1 MSDWISLLNDVAVG
15 VFGCILSVFFSGSA
29 DSRRKQKGGMLLC
42 WCGIGVILLLQG
54 GCYLIWGSEVLRRL
68 YPIVMHLPLILLLW
82 FVTKKPLW
90 SVVSVLSAYLC
101 CQLRRWLALL
111 VVTIASGGPVLQDV
125 AELCCTVPLLIFLL
139 WVIAPAFR
147 RLAEHPV
154 RMQLQFGAI
163 PALFYVFDYVA
174 VVYTDLLLDGPA
186 VIVEFMPFICC
197 ICYLFFLVYNAAAER
212 KNSRMQQLQKGLDT
226 QLKQAVRE
234 ISALQESQAMARR
247 YRHDLR
253 HHLHYVSACIE
264 NGQTEQA
271 QSYISE
277 ICEQMDSQKVER
289 YCENETANL
298 ILSAFAG
305 RAKSEGIAINVEGA
319 LPAFIKV
326 SSSDLCVLLSNALEN
341 ALHACQPIAAKG
353 ESCCIE
359 VNFYEWDNNFFLQVI
374 NPCTGKVRFE
384 KGIPVSDRPDHG
396 IGVQSIC
403 AIVKRYRGVYSF
415 SVQDGKFTMRLSV

>member
-1 MSDWISLLNDVAVG
+1 MSQWISLLNDVAVG
-15 VFGCILSVFFSGSA
+15 LFGCILSVFFSGSTDA
-29 DSRRKQKGGMLLC
+29 RRKQKGGMALYWCGVTAILLIQGVCYWIWDPELLRRIYPLMMHIPLVLLLC
-42 WCGIGVILLLQG
+42 
-54 GCYLIWGSEVLRRL
+54 
-68 YPIVMHLPLILLLW
+68 

-111 VVTIASGGPVLQDV
+111 VVTMVSGGQVLQDAV
-125 AELCCTVPLLIFLL
+125 ELICTIPLLVFLL

-186 VIVEFMPFICC
+186 VVVEFMPFICC
-197 ICYLFFLVYNAAAER
+197 ICYLFFLVHNAAAER
-212 KNSRMQQLQKGLDT
+212 KNSRMQQLQKGLDA

-234 ISALQESQAMARR
+234 ISSLQESQAMTRR

-253 HHLHYVSACIE
+253 HHLRYVAACIE

-271 QSYISE
+271 QNYISE
-277 ICEQMDSQKVER
+277 ICSEMDSQKVDR

-305 RAKSEGIAINVEGA
+305 RAKREGVAINVEGA

-341 ALHACQPIAAKG
+341 ALHACQPMAAKG
-353 ESCCIE
+353 ESCTIE
-359 VNFYEWDNNFFLQVI
+359 VSFYEWDNNFFLQVI
-374 NPCTGKVRFE
+374 NPCTGDVRFE

-403 AIVKRYRGVYSF
+403 AIVRRYRGVYSF
-415 SVQDGKFTMRLSV
+415 SVQDGKFTLRLSV